1 MSTLNCNGLPSKL
14 SGEQLGRPVLWWKD
28 KKQRKQVEAREV
40 CLTLRR
46 VRTVEQV
53 EAVQAPSL
61 GGFTTCLEKAPG
73 SLAWSQG
80 WPWFGQ
86 EVGPETWS
94 PFPPDWL
101 FDPIIRSLLI
111 ETIRLKK
118 KHLRSNLL
126 TMFGCSF
133 PSFNSFPSPVH
144 ELPYKTNPQHDY
156 ICI

>member
-1 MSTLNCNGLPSKL
+1 MLSRKQYGQESAGKIFTIYPNKKRNITFTNARTTASLIQYCYQCNQYWQCQPEVTQNRLQVGAFPEVFMSTLNCNGLPSKL

-73 SLAWSQG
+73 SLA
-80 WPWFGQ
+80 
-86 EVGPETWS
+86 
-94 PFPPDWL
+94 
-101 FDPIIRSLLI
+101 
-111 ETIRLKK
+111 
-118 KHLRSNLL
+118 
-126 TMFGCSF
+126 
-133 PSFNSFPSPVH
+133 
-144 ELPYKTNPQHDY
+144 
-156 ICI
+156 